1 MPETRILLKAKA
13 KAQSIALISMAILGF
28 TLLLLAALNLAYANE
43 TGDENQP
50 VAFIFFGIALMGAS
64 IVGALG
70 VAFARLSGRKN

>member
-1 MPETRILLKAKA
+1 MPETRILLKA

-28 TLLLLAALNLAYANE
+28 TLLLLAALTLTYANE
-43 TGDENQP
+43 TGEENQP

-70 VAFARLSGRKN
+70 MAFARLSGRKN